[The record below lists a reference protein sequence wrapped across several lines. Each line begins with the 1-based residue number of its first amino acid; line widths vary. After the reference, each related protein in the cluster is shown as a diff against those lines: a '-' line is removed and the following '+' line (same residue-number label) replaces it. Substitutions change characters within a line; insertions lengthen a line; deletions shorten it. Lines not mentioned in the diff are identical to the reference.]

1 MMGTKQQMSQ
11 IRLYFPYKML
21 REVRKFLKRLCLR
34 PVIIL
39 VIVAILIFAW
49 LLSNIFDD
57 IDPNRSIK

>member
-11 IRLYFPYKML
+11 IKLCFPHNML

-39 VIVAILIFAW
+39 VMVAILIFAW

-57 IDPNRSIK
+57 IDPNRFIK